1 MNHSENFIK
10 VKNTR
15 KYKIKVIELNKIT
28 AELKNLWEGFK
39 NRLGKKKKST
49 QRQSSE
55 TQSEHQ
61 KEKRKKKKERKK
73 VTFVI
78 D

>member
-15 KYKIKVIELNKIT
+15 KYKIKVIELNKTT

-39 NRLGKKKKST
+39 NRLDKKKK
-49 QRQSSE
+49 
-55 TQSEHQ
+55 
-61 KEKRKKKKERKK
+61 K
-73 VTFVI
+73 VNSKTKQ
-78 D
+78 

>member
-1 MNHSENFIK
+1 MNHTENFIK

-15 KYKIKVIELNKIT
+15 KYKIKVIELNKTT

-39 NRLGKKKKST
+39 NRLDKKKKKS
-49 QRQSSE
+49 QLKDKAVKLNQS
-55 TQSEHQ
+55 T
-61 KEKRKKKKERKK
+61 RKKERKK